1 MNARTS
7 AISAIVLFAA
17 GSAFAADK
25 PGTDGTATGWEAGQ
39 KVILVVP
46 CDKGEGGEWDY
57 STCVRVL
64 REKVVGILCKR
75 GPGNY
80 KWSFQVGSEK
90 SKLDQSTT
98 CKGG

>member
-1 MNARTS
+1 MTKLAFVPLMFVAGT
-7 AISAIVLFAA
+7 AI
-17 GSAFAADK
+17 AADK
-25 PGTDGTATGWEAGQ
+25 AGSDGTATSWESGQ

-64 REKVVGILCKR
+64 REKTVSTLCKR
-75 GPGNY
+75 GPGTY
-80 KWSFQVGSEK
+80 KWSFQVGAEK